1 MFNYIKGRGHP
12 LPLCFFIRMRKKYI
26 SNTCLSLNVALEGGG
41 NKRVSFDCHS
51 NGKSSYITED
61 TQVQK
66 GLERHAHYGRLFFVD
81 SDYEESCVRE
91 ESLAPVVQEEERM
104 KVITVSDLS
113 EAKNYLVDTFE
124 ISRTLLRSKASI
136 VEHGRSHG
144 IVFEGI

>member
-61 TQVQK
+61 SQVQK
-66 GLERHAHYGRLFFVD
+66 GLERHAHYGKLFFVD
-81 SDYEESCVRE
+81 RNYEDTLACE
-91 ESLAPVVQEEERM
+91 EASLPISPEAERTT
-104 KVITVSDLS
+104 VIQVSDLS

-144 IVFEGI
+144 VVFEGI